1 QNHIDSRRGGSR
13 AARHTCLMR
22 KILTRFT
29 IVPITLL
36 AVAALAAGG
45 LLAFLAWRDREAV
58 SFASSVVSENSPIA
72 ELATRKIVWKV
83 VHIGSTVSTDTVR
96 ETVYTI
102 KAGYDLSQ
110 AETPVVD
117 KEAKTVTLTL
127 PPPKILSIDHFL
139 QRESFE
145 RKTLVERVFGEN
157 RDDGKADREDIVQLA
172 SDCDKFALLS
182 AENLRESVVALI
194 ANRLRDVCGYELV
207 VQAGLDIPAKVMFN
221 AYFEEK
227 GVDFRLP

>member
-1 QNHIDSRRGGSR
+1 MG
-13 AARHTCLMR
+13 
-22 KILTRFT
+22 
-29 IVPITLL
+29 VPITLL
-36 AVAALAAGG
+36 VVAVLASGG
-45 LLAFLAWRDREAV
+45 LFAFLAWRDRQAL

-83 VHIGSTVSTDTVR
+83 VHIGSTISTDTVR

-110 AETPVVD
+110 AETPIVD
-117 KEAKTVTLTL
+117 KDAKTVTLTL

-145 RKTLVERVFGEN
+145 KKTLVERVFGEN
-157 RDDGKADREDIVQLA
+157 REDGKADREDIVQLA
-172 SDCDKFALLS
+172 ADCDKFALLS
-182 AENLRESVVALI
+182 AKNLRESVVALI
-194 ANRLRDVCGYELV
+194 ADRLRDTCDYELV

>member
-1 QNHIDSRRGGSR
+1 MG
-13 AARHTCLMR
+13 
-22 KILTRFT
+22 
-29 IVPITLL
+29 VPITLL
-36 AVAALAAGG
+36 VVAVLASGG
-45 LLAFLAWRDREAV
+45 LFAFLAWRDRQAL

-83 VHIGSTVSTDTVR
+83 VHIGSTISTDTVR

-110 AETPVVD
+110 AETPIVD
-117 KEAKTVTLTL
+117 KDAKTVTLTL

-145 RKTLVERVFGEN
+145 KKTLVERVFGEN
-157 RDDGKADREDIVQLA
+157 REDGIADREDIVQLA
-172 SDCDKFALLS
+172 ADCDKFALLS
-182 AENLRESVVALI
+182 SKNLRESVVALI
-194 ANRLRDVCGYELV
+194 ADRLRDTCDYELV

>member
-1 QNHIDSRRGGSR
+1 MG
-13 AARHTCLMR
+13 
-22 KILTRFT
+22 
-29 IVPITLL
+29 VPITLL
-36 AVAALAAGG
+36 VVAVLAAGG
-45 LLAFLAWRDREAV
+45 LFAFLAWRDRQAI
-58 SFASSVVSENSPIA
+58 SFASSIVSENSPIA

-117 KEAKTVTLTL
+117 KAAKTVTLTL

-145 RKTLVERVFGEN
+145 KKTLIERIFGEN
-157 RDDGKADREDIVQLA
+157 REDGKADREDIVQLA
-172 SDCDKFALLS
+172 ADCDKFALLS

-194 ANRLRDVCGYELV
+194 ANRLRDACGYELV

-227 GVDFRLP
+227 GVPFRLP

>member
-1 QNHIDSRRGGSR
+1 
-13 AARHTCLMR
+13 MR

-36 AVAALAAGG
+36 AVAVLAVGAI
-45 LLAFLAWRDREAV
+45 FVELAWRDRQAI

-139 QRESFE
+139 QRASTE
-145 RKTLVERVFGEN
+145 RATFAKRVFGALG
-157 RDDGKADREDIVQLA
+157 DDGRADREDAERLA
-172 SDCDKFALLS
+172 ADCERFGLLS
-182 AENLRESVVALI
+182 AADLREGIV
-194 ANRLRDVCGYELV
+194 RLMSAHLSDSCGYAVRVE
-207 VQAGLDIPAKVMFN
+207 AGLDIPAKVMFN

-227 GVDFRLP
+227 GVPFRLP

>member
-1 QNHIDSRRGGSR
+1 MG
-13 AARHTCLMR
+13 
-22 KILTRFT
+22 
-29 IVPITLL
+29 VPITLL
-36 AVAALAAGG
+36 VVAVLAAGG
-45 LLAFLAWRDREAV
+45 LLAFLAWRDKQAI

-117 KEAKTVTLTL
+117 KTAKTVTLTL

-145 RKTLVERVFGEN
+145 RKTLVERIFGEN
-157 RDDGKADREDIVQLA
+157 REDGKADREDIVQLA
-172 SDCDKFALLS
+172 ADCDKFALLS

-194 ANRLRDVCGYELV
+194 ANRLRDACGYELV

-227 GVDFRLP
+227 GVPFRLP

>member
-1 QNHIDSRRGGSR
+1 MG
-13 AARHTCLMR
+13 
-22 KILTRFT
+22 
-29 IVPITLL
+29 VPITLL
-36 AVAALAAGG
+36 VVAVLASGG
-45 LLAFLAWRDREAV
+45 LFAFLAWRDRQAL

-83 VHIGSTVSTDTVR
+83 VHIGSTISTDTVR

-110 AETPVVD
+110 AETPIVD
-117 KEAKTVTLTL
+117 KTAKTVTLTL

-145 RKTLVERVFGEN
+145 KKTLVERVFGEN
-157 RDDGKADREDIVQLA
+157 REDGKADREDIVQLA
-172 SDCDKFALLS
+172 ADCDKFALLS
-182 AENLRESVVALI
+182 SKNLRESVVALI
-194 ANRLRDVCGYELV
+194 ADRLRDTCDYELV

-227 GVDFRLP
+227 GVDFRLQ

>member
-1 QNHIDSRRGGSR
+1 
-13 AARHTCLMR
+13 MR

-127 PPPKILSIDHFL
+127 PPPKIISVDHFL

-157 RDDGKADREDIVQLA
+157 REDGKADREDIVQREPA
-172 SDCDKFALLS
+172 RVRSRSDCEPA
-182 AENLRESVVALI
+182 AR
-194 ANRLRDVCGYELV
+194 RLRLRTRRPGRSRH
-207 VQAGLDIPAKVMFN
+207 P
-221 AYFEEK
+221 
-227 GVDFRLP
+227 R

>member
-1 QNHIDSRRGGSR
+1 
-13 AARHTCLMR
+13 MR

-157 RDDGKADREDIVQLA
+157 REDGKADREDIMQLA

-182 AENLRESVVALI
+182 AENLRESVATLV
-194 ANRLRDVCGYELV
+194 ANRLRDACGYELV

-227 GVDFRLP
+227 GVNFRLP

>member
-1 QNHIDSRRGGSR
+1 MG
-13 AARHTCLMR
+13 
-22 KILTRFT
+22 
-29 IVPITLL
+29 VPITLL
-36 AVAALAAGG
+36 IVAVLASGG
-45 LLAFLAWRDREAV
+45 LFAFLAWRDRQAL

-83 VHIGSTVSTDTVR
+83 VHIGSTISTDTVR
-96 ETVYTI
+96 ETDYTI

-110 AETPVVD
+110 AETPIVD
-117 KEAKTVTLTL
+117 KDAKTVTLTL

-145 RKTLVERVFGEN
+145 KKTLVERVFGEN
-157 RDDGKADREDIVQLA
+157 REDGKADREDIVQLA
-172 SDCDKFALLS
+172 ADCDKFALLS
-182 AENLRESVVALI
+182 SKNLRESVVALI
-194 ANRLRDVCGYELV
+194 ADRLRDTCDYELV

>member
-1 QNHIDSRRGGSR
+1 MG
-13 AARHTCLMR
+13 
-22 KILTRFT
+22 
-29 IVPITLL
+29 VPITLL
-36 AVAALAAGG
+36 VIAVIASGG
-45 LLAFLAWRDREAV
+45 LFGFLAWRDRQAI
-58 SFASSVVSENSPIA
+58 SFASSIVSENSPIA

-110 AETPVVD
+110 ADAPIVD
-117 KEAKTVTLTL
+117 KSAKTMTLTL
-127 PPPKILSIDHFL
+127 PPPKIISIDHFL

-145 RKTLVERVFGEN
+145 KKTLVERVFGEN
-157 RDDGKADREDIVQLA
+157 REDGKADRDDIVQLA
-172 SDCDKFALLS
+172 ADCDKFALLS
-182 AENLRESVVALI
+182 AKNLRESVVALI
-194 ANRLRDVCGYELV
+194 AKHLHDACGYELV

>member
-1 QNHIDSRRGGSR
+1 MG
-13 AARHTCLMR
+13 M
-22 KILTRFT
+22 
-29 IVPITLL
+29 PITLFV
-36 AVAALAAGG
+36 VAILAAGG
-45 LLAFLAWRDREAV
+45 LFGFLAWRDRQAI

-83 VHIGSTVSTDTVR
+83 VHIGSTVSSDTVR

-110 AETPVVD
+110 AETPIVD
-117 KEAKTVTLTL
+117 KAAKTMTLTL

-145 RKTLVERVFGEN
+145 KKTLVERVFGEN
-157 RDDGKADREDIVQLA
+157 REDGKADREDIVQLA
-172 SDCDKFALLS
+172 ADCDKFALLS
-182 AENLRESVVALI
+182 AKNLRESVVALI
-194 ANRLRDVCGYELV
+194 ANQLRDECGYDLV

>member
-1 QNHIDSRRGGSR
+1 
-13 AARHTCLMR
+13 MR

-45 LLAFLAWRDREAV
+45 LFAFLAWRDREAV

-83 VHIGSTVSTDTVR
+83 VHIGSTVSSDTVR

-102 KAGYDLSQ
+102 KAGYALSQ

-117 KEAKTVTLTL
+117 KAAKTVTLTL
-127 PPPKILSIDHFL
+127 PPPKIISIDHFL

-157 RDDGKADREDIVQLA
+157 REDGKADREDIVQLA
-172 SDCDKFALLS
+172 ADCDKFALLS
-182 AENLRESVVALI
+182 AKNLRESVVALI
-194 ANRLRDVCGYELV
+194 ANRLRDACGYELV

-227 GVDFRLP
+227 GVPFRLP

>member
-1 QNHIDSRRGGSR
+1 MG
-13 AARHTCLMR
+13 
-22 KILTRFT
+22 
-29 IVPITLL
+29 VPITLL
-36 AVAALAAGG
+36 VVAVLASGG
-45 LLAFLAWRDREAV
+45 LFAFLAWRDRQAI
-58 SFASSVVSENSPIA
+58 SFASSIVSENSPIA

-83 VHIGSTVSTDTVR
+83 VHIDSTVSTDTVR

-110 AETPVVD
+110 AEEPIVD
-117 KEAKTVTLTL
+117 KAAKTVTLTL

-145 RKTLVERVFGEN
+145 KKTLIERIFGEN
-157 RDDGKADREDIVQLA
+157 REDGKADREDIVQLA
-172 SDCDKFALLS
+172 ADCDKFALLS

-194 ANRLRDVCGYELV
+194 ANRLRDACGYELV

-227 GVDFRLP
+227 GVPFRLP

>member
-1 QNHIDSRRGGSR
+1 MG
-13 AARHTCLMR
+13 
-22 KILTRFT
+22 
-29 IVPITLL
+29 VPITLL
-36 AVAALAAGG
+36 VVAVLAAGG
-45 LLAFLAWRDREAV
+45 LFAFLAWRDRQAI
-58 SFASSVVSENSPIA
+58 SFASSIVSENSPIA

-83 VHIGSTVSTDTVR
+83 VHIGSTVSSDMVR

-110 AETPVVD
+110 AETPIVD
-117 KEAKTVTLTL
+117 KDAKTVTLTL
-127 PPPKILSIDHFL
+127 PPPKIISIDHFL

-157 RDDGKADREDIVQLA
+157 REDGKADREDIVQLA
-172 SDCDKFALLS
+172 ADCDKFALLS
-182 AENLRESVVALI
+182 AKNLRESVVALI
-194 ANRLRDVCGYELV
+194 ANRLRDVCDYELV

>member
-1 QNHIDSRRGGSR
+1 MG
-13 AARHTCLMR
+13 
-22 KILTRFT
+22 
-29 IVPITLL
+29 VPITLL
-36 AVAALAAGG
+36 VVAVLAAGG
-45 LLAFLAWRDREAV
+45 LFAFLAWRDRQAI

-117 KEAKTVTLTL
+117 KAAKTVTLTL

-145 RKTLVERVFGEN
+145 KKTLIERIFGEN
-157 RDDGKADREDIVQLA
+157 REDGKADREDIVQLA
-172 SDCDKFALLS
+172 ADCDKFALLS
-182 AENLRESVVALI
+182 AENLRESVVAVI
-194 ANRLRDVCGYELV
+194 ANRLRDACGYELV

-227 GVDFRLP
+227 GVPFRLP

>member
-1 QNHIDSRRGGSR
+1 MG
-13 AARHTCLMR
+13 
-22 KILTRFT
+22 
-29 IVPITLL
+29 VPITLL
-36 AVAALAAGG
+36 VVAVLASGG
-45 LLAFLAWRDREAV
+45 LFAFLAWRDRQAL

-83 VHIGSTVSTDTVR
+83 VHIGSTISTDTVR

-110 AETPVVD
+110 AETPIVD
-117 KEAKTVTLTL
+117 KDAKTVTLTL

-145 RKTLVERVFGEN
+145 KKTLVERVFGEN
-157 RDDGKADREDIVQLA
+157 REDGKADREDIVQLA
-172 SDCDKFALLS
+172 ADCDKFALLS
-182 AENLRESVVALI
+182 SKNLRESVVALI
-194 ANRLRDVCGYELV
+194 ADRLRDTCDYELV

-227 GVDFRLP
+227 GVDFRLQ

>member
-1 QNHIDSRRGGSR
+1 
-13 AARHTCLMR
+13 MR

-157 RDDGKADREDIVQLA
+157 REDGKADREDIVQLA

-194 ANRLRDVCGYELV
+194 ANRLRDACGYELV

-227 GVDFRLP
+227 GVDFRLQ

>member
-1 QNHIDSRRGGSR
+1 
-13 AARHTCLMR
+13 MR

-36 AVAALAAGG
+36 AVAALAAG
-45 LLAFLAWRDREAV
+45 AIFVELAWRDRQAI

-110 AETPVVD
+110 AGAPVVD

-127 PPPKILSIDHFL
+127 PPPKIISIDHFL

-157 RDDGKADREDIVQLA
+157 REDGKADREDIVQLA

-194 ANRLRDVCGYELV
+194 ANRLRDTCGYELV

-227 GVDFRLP
+227 GVDLRLP

>member
-1 QNHIDSRRGGSR
+1 MG
-13 AARHTCLMR
+13 
-22 KILTRFT
+22 
-29 IVPITLL
+29 VPITLL
-36 AVAALAAGG
+36 VVAVLASGG
-45 LLAFLAWRDREAV
+45 LFAFLAWRDRQAL

-110 AETPVVD
+110 AETPIVD
-117 KEAKTVTLTL
+117 KDAKTVTLTL

-145 RKTLVERVFGEN
+145 KKTLVERVFGEN
-157 RDDGKADREDIVQLA
+157 REDGKADREDIVQLA
-172 SDCDKFALLS
+172 ADCDKFALLS
-182 AENLRESVVALI
+182 SKNLRESVVALI
-194 ANRLRDVCGYELV
+194 ADRLRDTCDYELV

>member
-1 QNHIDSRRGGSR
+1 
-13 AARHTCLMR
+13 MR

-29 IVPITLL
+29 IVPIMLL
-36 AVAALAAGG
+36 AVAAIAAGG

-194 ANRLRDVCGYELV
+194 ANRLRDACGYELV

-227 GVDFRLP
+227 GVPFRLP

>member
-1 QNHIDSRRGGSR
+1 
-13 AARHTCLMR
+13 MR

-58 SFASSVVSENSPIA
+58 SFTSSVVSENSPIA

-157 RDDGKADREDIVQLA
+157 REDGKADREDIVQLA

-182 AENLRESVVALI
+182 ADNLRESVVALI
-194 ANRLRDVCGYELV
+194 ANRLRDACGYELV

-227 GVDFRLP
+227 GVDFRLQ

>member
-1 QNHIDSRRGGSR
+1 MG
-13 AARHTCLMR
+13 
-22 KILTRFT
+22 
-29 IVPITLL
+29 VPITLL
-36 AVAALAAGG
+36 VIAVIASGG
-45 LLAFLAWRDREAV
+45 LFGFLAWRDRQAI
-58 SFASSVVSENSPIA
+58 SFASSIVSENSPIA

-110 AETPVVD
+110 AEAPIVD
-117 KEAKTVTLTL
+117 KAAKTVTLTL
-127 PPPKILSIDHFL
+127 PPPKIISIDHFL
-139 QRESFE
+139 QRTSVEK
-145 RKTLVERVFGEN
+145 KTLVERVFGEN
-157 RDDGKADREDIVQLA
+157 REDGKADRDDIVQLA
-172 SDCDKFALLS
+172 ADCDKFALLS
-182 AENLRESVVALI
+182 ANNLRESVVALI
-194 ANRLRDVCGYELV
+194 SKPLHDACGYELV

>member
-1 QNHIDSRRGGSR
+1 
-13 AARHTCLMR
+13 MR

-127 PPPKILSIDHFL
+127 PPPKIISVDHFL

-194 ANRLRDVCGYELV
+194 ANRLRDACGYELV

-227 GVDFRLP
+227 GVNFRLP

>member
-1 QNHIDSRRGGSR
+1 MG
-13 AARHTCLMR
+13 
-22 KILTRFT
+22 
-29 IVPITLL
+29 VPITLL
-36 AVAALAAGG
+36 VVAVLASGG
-45 LLAFLAWRDREAV
+45 LFAFLAWRDRQAL

-83 VHIGSTVSTDTVR
+83 VHIGSTISTDTVR

-110 AETPVVD
+110 AETPIVD
-117 KEAKTVTLTL
+117 KDAKTVTLTL

-145 RKTLVERVFGEN
+145 KKTLVERVFGEN
-157 RDDGKADREDIVQLA
+157 REDGKADREDIVQLA
-172 SDCDKFALLS
+172 VDCDKFALLS
-182 AENLRESVVALI
+182 SKNLRESVVALI
-194 ANRLRDVCGYELV
+194 ADRLRDTCDYELV